1 MTARLRQRLRREEG
15 FTIVE
20 CLVAALVLTLGA
32 LAVAL
37 TFVSAIHNTQR
48 SRESQF
54 GISVA
59 QREMEWV
66 RAHKFTDI
74 GLTTT
79 PAAPTNIGEEL
90 SPLDRVLPGQRS
102 FSVNRKETQGNTSTF
117 GNAMPFVDGISSGF
131 SNTKEVRFLEGTG
144 EGTQV
149 QATVYRFVVCEEEK
163 LPINCDSKR
172 IVIDVV
178 PKAETIGKTRKRNYY
193 ELQSTIVNP
202 ALIGATRQ

>member
-1 MTARLRQRLRREEG
+1 MIARLRRRLGREDG

-20 CLVAALVLTLGA
+20 ALVAALVLTLGA
-32 LAVAL
+32 LAVGV
-37 TFVSAIHNTQR
+37 TFVSAIHNVQR
-48 SRESQF
+48 SRESQY

-66 RAHKFTDI
+66 RAHKFSDI
-74 GLTTT
+74 ALTGA
-79 PAAPTNIGEEL
+79 PAAPTDVTDEL
-90 SPLDRVLPGQRS
+90 NPLVRVLPGQRA
-102 FSVNRKETQGNTSTF
+102 FSVDRKETQGNTSTF
-117 GNAMPFVDGISSGF
+117 RNAMPFVDGIPSGF
-131 SNTKEVRFLEGTG
+131 SNTKEVRFLEGAD
-144 EGTQV
+144 EDTQV

-178 PKAETIGKTRKRNYY
+178 PKVNGIEGGRQRNYF
-193 ELQSTIVNP
+193 ELQSTVVNP

>member
-1 MTARLRQRLRREEG
+1 MIRRLRQRLGREEG

-20 CLVAALVLTLGA
+20 SLVAALVLALGS

-37 TFVSAIHNTQR
+37 TFVSAIHNVQR

-54 GISVA
+54 GISIA

-66 RAHKFTDI
+66 RAHDFADI
-74 GLTTT
+74 ALTTT
-79 PAAPTNIGEEL
+79 PAAPTDPGDEL
-90 SPLDRVLPGQRS
+90 DPLDRVLPGQAA
-102 FSVNRKETQGNTSTF
+102 FSVNRREAQANTSTF
-117 GNAMPFVDGISSGF
+117 KNAMPLVDDIPTGF
-131 SNTKEVRFLEGTG
+131 DNTKEVRYLEGDD

-149 QATVYRFVVCEEEK
+149 QATVYRFVMCEEEV
-163 LPINCDSKR
+163 LPTNCDSKR

-178 PKAETIGKTRKRNYY
+178 PKVNAIERGRRRNYF

-202 ALIGATRQ
+202 ALTEEVTP